1 MKPEDVHVPE
11 DALSE
16 NFLAATGPGGQ
27 NINKVAT
34 AVQLRVDL
42 FRLGLHPE
50 AYQRLKT
57 IAGSR
62 VTAAGELII
71 TARRFRTQEAN
82 RADARRRLAEMIA
95 AAHIVQAKR
104 KPTRPSRAAKAKRVE
119 GKRQRSAVKQARGKV
134 TFD

>member
-1 MKPEDVHVPE
+1 MRPDDVQIPE

-16 NFLAATGPGGQ
+16 TFLAATGPGGQ
-27 NINKVAT
+27 NVNKVAT

-42 FRLGLHPE
+42 FRLGLHPD
-50 AYQRLKT
+50 AYERLRQ

-62 VTAAGELII
+62 VTGAGELLI

-95 AAHIVQAKR
+95 TAHIVQAKR
-104 KPTRPSRAAKAKRVE
+104 KPTRPSRAARAQRVE
-119 GKRQRSAVKQARGKV
+119 YKRQRSAVKQTRGKV
-134 TFD
+134 TDF

>member
-1 MKPEDVHVPE
+1 MRPEDVVIPE
-11 DALSE
+11 EALSE
-16 NFLAATGPGGQ
+16 TFLAATGPGGQ
-27 NINKVAT
+27 NVNKVAT

-42 FRLGLHPE
+42 FRLGLHPD
-50 AYQRLKT
+50 AYERLRQ

-62 VTAAGELII
+62 VTGAGELLI

-95 AAHIVQAKR
+95 AAHIVRAKR
-104 KPTRPSRAAKAKRVE
+104 KPTRPSRAAKAQRVE
-119 GKRQRSAVKQARGKV
+119 QKRQRSAVKQTRGKV

>member
-1 MKPEDVHVPE
+1 VDVVIPEE
-11 DALSE
+11 GMSE
-16 NFLAATGPGGQ
+16 TFLAATGPGGQ
-27 NINKVAT
+27 NVNKVAT

-42 FRLGLHPE
+42 FRLGLHPD
-50 AYQRLKT
+50 AYERLRQ

-62 VTAAGELII
+62 VTGAGELLI

-95 AAHIVQAKR
+95 AAHIVRAKR
-104 KPTRPSRAAKAKRVE
+104 KPTRPSRAAKAQRVE
-119 GKRQRSAVKQARGKV
+119 QKRQRSAVKQTRGKV